1 MKFKIDENLPTEVL
15 SDLRT
20 AGHEADSLPDEGLAG
35 APDPVVLDTVQRE
48 GRILMT
54 LDKGIADIRTYPPE
68 RYAGIVLF
76 RPHTSGRG
84 EVLTFVRQR
93 LATILQMDLTG
104 HLLIVS
110 ERNIRVR

>member
-15 SDLRT
+15 SDLRA

-35 APDPVVLDTVQRE
+35 VPDSIVLDRVQRE
-48 GRILMT
+48 GRILLT
-54 LDKGIADIRTYPPE
+54 LDKGIADIRAYPPE

-76 RPHTSGRG
+76 RPHISGRG
-84 EVLTFVRQR
+84 EDLTFVRQR
-93 LATILQMDLTG
+93 LATILKLDFTG

-110 ERNIRVR
+110 ERNIQVR